1 MEDDLKRQNAGT
13 VGLLCP
19 FWRGYGDASWKQY
32 DSYRDG
38 SYDYGVERVRILYV
52 LNLSTLMS
60 IPDSYYEAA
69 KVDGGGRLQRFR
81 YITLP
86 LMKPAIIM
94 DIFLSVV
101 SSLQSLN

>member
-38 SYDYGVERVRILYV
+38 SYDYGVEKGSDTICLESVY
-52 LNLSTLMS
+52 LMS
-60 IPDSYYEAA
+60 IPDSYYE
-69 KVDGGGRLQRFR
+69 GGKSGWWRALQRFR

-94 DIFLSVV
+94 DIF
-101 SSLQSLN
+101 